1 MYDISI
7 YIERNFRKCKVI
19 EKGLK
24 QGVIIQMKKIWL
36 VIVAGFVAGFL
47 LAGIQNAEVSG
58 MERNNLQSE
67 DGQGSSL
74 SVESSDRDDYARL
87 LLIGRPGSG
96 PDAPSY
102 AVGNAMTIYEE
113 MSVLADFRDSVP
125 PVHVVFAVFFA
136 VVTVL
141 VIRSVKK
148 AERMEEDDTLIVWA

>member
-1 MYDISI
+1 
-7 YIERNFRKCKVI
+7 
-19 EKGLK
+19 
-24 QGVIIQMKKIWL
+24 MKKIWL

-113 MSVLADFRDSVP
+113 MSVLADFRGSVP
-125 PVHVVFAVFFA
+125 PVHVVFA